1 MGWLMLWQAIVIFVS
16 VGIAVVAI
24 RRLVIRMADERAERE
39 RLRNVREAIIGK
51 ELSDVAKRLRLT
63 YVLDEKPSVVSP
75 PLDLM
80 WERVSPKA
88 IWRIWRCAARQGI

>member
-24 RRLVIRMADERAERE
+24 RRLAIRMADERAERE
-39 RLRNVREAIIGK
+39 RLRNVREAITGK

-75 PLDLM
+75 PLNL
-80 WERVSPKA
+80 VAQPKA
-88 IWRIWRCAARQGI
+88 KPTIESKD